1 MVGLVIEITIGA
13 VDSKAKSGLCEVL
26 WGVLASLRLFRYTPL
41 GLLNT
46 FFLCRVPHSQ
56 FTESVHQLTIG
67 WVKLQGTKP
76 GLTGF

>member
-1 MVGLVIEITIGA
+1 MVLIEITIGA

-26 WGVLASLRLFRYTPL
+26 RNMLVRLRLLRHTPF

-46 FFLCRVPHSQ
+46 LFLCRIPHPQ